1 MQLLNHPLLPLAA
14 LLLAASE
21 LAAASFMLNESD
33 RARIESAL
41 PAKAP
46 AQPLKPRRLL
56 IFTRNV
62 GYGGHPSMAYA
73 NEAFTLMGRKTGA
86 FETEVSDDPNVFQ
99 RSSLT
104 NLDAVFFNNTVGNC
118 FTNAD
123 LRRNLVEFVL
133 RGGGLL
139 GVHGT
144 TVAFMNWPGAIED
157 WPEFGFLI
165 GARGANH
172 KDSDERVWLK
182 LDDPESPL
190 LQCFGGRGF
199 EYADEFFRPQGT
211 YSRDRVRVLLTID
224 TTKTDPNKGQARG
237 NCYRADNDYA
247 VAWIRSYGRGRVF
260 YCTIAHNPYVFR
272 DEKMLRFYLAAAQF
286 ALGDLACPTTPSAR
300 VSPAVRAQEKLGWR
314 LALESGP
321 PPSASLSALARRAVD
336 LGLPYAGASS
346 AQPVGGD
353 LTKPFDPRLTDADL
367 ERARLACETP
377 GVRMLTLAIAEPL
390 DDEDAAARWFEFGCK
405 TGVEVFILNR
415 LPRDLAPLEKL
426 SAATGIRVA
435 FQANDPAA
443 ASALAHACAGRGR
456 QIGVCLDLSR
466 GAGSAW
472 QPRPLIH
479 AVRGRLF
486 ALRLPD
492 PAAAPAG
499 LTETLLTEVQ
509 RAGDAPVFLI
519 DSGRGAQVA
528 HSIEFFNATA
538 LKLSTRSA
546 ASNRPAALAR

>member
-1 MQLLNHPLLPLAA
+1 MPILNQPVLQLAA
-14 LLLAASE
+14 WLLAASE
-21 LAAASFMLNESD
+21 LAAASFVLNESD

-46 AQPLKPRRLL
+46 AQPLKARRLL

-104 NLDAVFFNNTVGNC
+104 NLDAVFFNNTVGNG

-133 RGGGLL
+133 GGGGLL

-172 KDSDERVWLK
+172 KDSDEHVWLK

-190 LQCFGGRGF
+190 LQGFGGRGF

-211 YSRDRVRVLLTID
+211 YSRDRVRVLLRID

-247 VAWIRSYGRGRVF
+247 AAWIRSYGRGRVF
-260 YCTIAHNPYVFR
+260 YCTIAHNPYVFW

-300 VSPAVRAQEKLGWR
+300 LSASVRAQEKLGWR
-314 LALESGP
+314 LALESVP
-321 PPSASLSALARRAVD
+321 PAGSSLSANAGRAVN

-346 AQPVGGD
+346 AQQVGGD
-353 LTKPFDPRLTDADL
+353 LTKPFDLRLTDAEL
-367 ERARLACETP
+367 ARARQACETA

-390 DDEDAAARWFEFGCK
+390 DDEAAAARWFEFGRK
-405 TGVEVFILNR
+405 IGIEVFILNR
-415 LPRDLAPLEKL
+415 LPRDLAPLERL
-426 SAATGIRVA
+426 SVATGIRVA

-443 ASALAHACAGRGR
+443 ASALARSCEGRGR

-466 GAGSAW
+466 GAAPTW
-472 QPRPLIH
+472 QPRSLIQ
-479 AVRGRLF
+479 ALRGRLF
-486 ALRLPD
+486 AVRLPD
-492 PAAAPAG
+492 PAAAQAG
-499 LTETLLTEVQ
+499 LTETLLPEVQ
-509 RAGDAPVFLI
+509 RAGDTPVFLI
-519 DSGRGAQVA
+519 DSSRGERVA
-528 HSIEFFNATA
+528 HSIEFFNAAA
-538 LKLSTRSA
+538 LKLSARGA
-546 ASNRPAALAR
+546 AANPPAAFAR